1 MDQRAEF
8 DEELEEA
15 WPEEDGLPQNAA
27 EYQRQESV
35 RHLRKENETLRRE
48 LKAAQRIQLAALALL
63 LIGVVCAYLAG
74 HYFGRKDGIS
84 SGYDAGFY
92 NGQQQTDAPA
102 AVQTEPETESAR
114 PAMSEARTAASTPR
128 AERRRVHRQQQK
140 QDLSPRRLLVFAQ
153 GVEPRLFCDRRRGGT
168 ERLSALRAL
177 RPDGLRPKFRRKPCI
192 FPFVPSARRTGR
204 RF

>member
-102 AVQTEPETESAR
+102 AVQTEPEMDSAR
-114 PAMSEARTAASTPR
+114 PAMSEARTAASTAARSDGAFIGNSQSKTYHR
-128 AERRRVHRQQQK
+128 ADCSFLPKESNRVY
-140 QDLSPRRLLVFAQ
+140 FATAAEAEQ
-153 GVEPRLFCDRRRGGT
+153 NGYQPCGHCD
-168 ERLSALRAL
+168 
-177 RPDGLRPKFRRKPCI
+177 
-192 FPFVPSARRTGR
+192 PSD
-204 RF
+204 

>member
-84 SGYDAGFY
+84 SGYDAGFI
-92 NGQQQTDAPA
+92 TASSKR
-102 AVQTEPETESAR
+102 TRR
-114 PAMSEARTAASTPR
+114 PRCRPS
-128 AERRRVHRQQQK
+128 RRRKAR
-140 QDLSPRRLLVFAQ
+140 
-153 GVEPRLFCDRRRGGT
+153 
-168 ERLSALRAL
+168 
-177 RPDGLRPKFRRKPCI
+177 
-192 FPFVPSARRTGR
+192 VPQ
-204 RF
+204 

>member
-63 LIGVVCAYLAG
+63 QIVLIAATRTNSAIHDILAQTVVVDMESQMI
-74 HYFGRKDGIS
+74 FD
-84 SGYDAGFY
+84 
-92 NGQQQTDAPA
+92 
-102 AVQTEPETESAR
+102 SAR
-114 PAMSEARTAASTPR
+114 EREARR
-128 AERRRVHRQQQK
+128 REYAEA
-140 QDLSPRRLLVFAQ
+140 D
-153 GVEPRLFCDRRRGGT
+153 
-168 ERLSALRAL
+168 
-177 RPDGLRPKFRRKPCI
+177 
-192 FPFVPSARRTGR
+192 SARWGQ
-204 RF
+204 

>member
-63 LIGVVCAYLAG
+63 LIGVVCATSPGTILAERTA
-74 HYFGRKDGIS
+74 FPAATTPDFITASSKRTRRPRCRLSRGRK
-84 SGYDAGFY
+84 
-92 NGQQQTDAPA
+92 
-102 AVQTEPETESAR
+102 AR
-114 PAMSEARTAASTPR
+114 
-128 AERRRVHRQQQK
+128 
-140 QDLSPRRLLVFAQ
+140 
-153 GVEPRLFCDRRRGGT
+153 
-168 ERLSALRAL
+168 
-177 RPDGLRPKFRRKPCI
+177 
-192 FPFVPSARRTGR
+192 VPQ
-204 RF
+204 

>member
-1 MDQRAEF
+1 MQNAWADSVKRGTGVDQRAEF

-92 NGQQQTDAPA
+92 NGQQQTDVPA

-114 PAMSEARTAASTPR
+114 PAMSEARTAASTPARSDGAFIGNSKSKTYHR
-128 AERRRVHRQQQK
+128 ADCSFLPKESNRVYFTTAAEAEQNGYQPCGH
-140 QDLSPRRLLVFAQ
+140 
-153 GVEPRLFCDRRRGGT
+153 CD
-168 ERLSALRAL
+168 
-177 RPDGLRPKFRRKPCI
+177 
-192 FPFVPSARRTGR
+192 PSD
-204 RF
+204 